1 LAGSK
6 ADPASGLKAK
16 AADSETKQKMAVTG
30 DSTPMTRL
38 DHTLDVVAIAG
49 DVLAA
54 LASKRQIPPF
64 SSRPGGL
71 NLADAYR
78 VTPQLRTAF
87 ETRGEKIAGRKIG
100 FTNSGMWKAYGV
112 DAPIW
117 GYATDRTTRDIGQAG
132 TVSADDFLEPR
143 IEPEIMFGLKAAP
156 APGMT
161 GDALLDCIDWLA
173 LGYEIVQSI
182 YPGWKFTA
190 ADVVAAN
197 GVHGCLLVGNRRPV
211 APREAQWLRELAAF
225 EVALH
230 CNGTASQKGGGAL
243 VLGSPLNALSH
254 LVSLL
259 AADPHNPPLRAG
271 EIISTGT
278 LTLAMPVKA
287 GQTWTTKMSG
297 IPLEDISVRF
307 E

>member
-1 LAGSK
+1 LANK
-6 ADPASGLKAK
+6 
-16 AADSETKQKMAVTG
+16 E
-30 DSTPMTRL
+30 
-38 DHTLDVVAIAG
+38 
-49 DVLAA
+49 
-54 LASKRQIPPF
+54 QISPF

-71 NLADAYR
+71 SLGDAYR
-78 VTPQLRTAF
+78 VTPLLRSAF

-117 GYATDRTTRDIGQAG
+117 GYATDRTTRDLAQTATINA
-132 TVSADDFLEPR
+132 ADFPEPR
-143 IEPEIMFGLKAAP
+143 IEPEIMFGLRAAP
-156 APGMT
+156 SPGMT
-161 GDALLDCIDWLA
+161 GDALLDCVDWLA

-197 GVHGCLLVGNRRPV
+197 GVHGCLLIGDRHLV
-211 APREAQWLRELAAF
+211 APRRADWLREPAAF
-225 EVALH
+225 GVALH
-230 CNGTASQKGGGAL
+230 CDGSVSQRGGGAL

-254 LVSLL
+254 LVDLL
-259 AADPHNPPLRAG
+259 ANDPHNPPLRAG

-278 LTLAMPVKA
+278 LTLAMPVEA
-287 GQTWTTKMSG
+287 GQTWTTKASG

-307 E
+307 V

>member
-1 LAGSK
+1 MAAPVDSPDLA
-6 ADPASGLKAK
+6 
-16 AADSETKQKMAVTG
+16 AV
-30 DSTPMTRL
+30 
-38 DHTLDVVAIAG
+38 AN

-54 LASKRQIPPF
+54 LASKKQIAPF

-71 NLADAYR
+71 GLGDAYR
-78 VTPQLRTAF
+78 VTPLLRTAF
-87 ETRGEKIAGRKIG
+87 EARGEKITGRKIG

-117 GYATDRTTRDIGQAG
+117 GYATDRTTRDLVQAG
-132 TVSADDFLEPR
+132 TLSVADFLQPR

-156 APGMT
+156 SPGIND
-161 GDALLDCIDWLA
+161 DALLDCIDWIA

-197 GVHGCLLVGNRRPV
+197 GVHGHLLVGKRYPV
-211 APREAQWLRELAAF
+211 ASRKAQWLHELAAF
-225 EVALH
+225 EVTLL
-230 CNGTASQKGGGAL
+230 CDGVVSQQGGGAL

-254 LVSLL
+254 LVGLL
-259 AADPHNPPLRAG
+259 ANDPHNPPLRAG
-271 EIISTGT
+271 EVISTGT
-278 LTLAMPVKA
+278 LTLAMPVNA
-287 GQTWTTKMSG
+287 GQTWTAKVSG

-307 E
+307 A

>member
-1 LAGSK
+1 
-6 ADPASGLKAK
+6 
-16 AADSETKQKMAVTG
+16 MAE
-30 DSTPMTRL
+30 P
-38 DHTLDVVAIAG
+38 DHTPDVAAIAN

-71 NLADAYR
+71 GLGDAYR
-78 VTPQLRTAF
+78 VMPFLRTAF
-87 ETRGEKIAGRKIG
+87 ETRGEKITGRKIG
-100 FTNSGMWKAYGV
+100 FTNSGMWQAYGV
-112 DAPIW
+112 DAPVW
-117 GYATDRTTRDIGQAG
+117 GYATDRTTRDLAQAEA
-132 TVSADDFLEPR
+132 VNAADFPEPR

-156 APGMT
+156 SPGMPEN
-161 GDALLDCIDWLA
+161 ALLHCIDWVA

-197 GVHGCLLVGNRRPV
+197 GVHGCLFIGKRHPL
-211 APREAQWLRELAAF
+211 APRQAQWLRELAAF
-225 EVALH
+225 EVTLH
-230 CNGTASQKGGGAL
+230 CDGSVTQQGGGAL
-243 VLGSPLNALSH
+243 VLGSPLNALGH
-254 LVSLL
+254 LVGLL
-259 AADPHNPPLRAG
+259 ADDPHNPPLHAG

-278 LTLAMPVKA
+278 LTLAMLVKA
-287 GQTWTTKMSG
+287 GQTWTTKASG

>member
-1 LAGSK
+1 M
-6 ADPASGLKAK
+6 
-16 AADSETKQKMAVTG
+16 AA
-30 DSTPMTRL
+30 P
-38 DHTLDVVAIAG
+38 DHTPDVAAIAG

-54 LASKRQIPPF
+54 LATKNQIAPF
-64 SSRPGGL
+64 SSRAGGL
-71 NLADAYR
+71 TLSDAYR
-78 VTPQLRTAF
+78 VTPLLRTAF
-87 ETRGEKIAGRKIG
+87 EARGEKITGRKIG

-117 GYATDRTTRDIGQAG
+117 GYATDRTTRDLTQAA
-132 TVSADDFLEPR
+132 TINAADFPEPR

-156 APGMT
+156 SPGMT

-197 GVHGCLLVGNRRPV
+197 GVHACLLIGKRHPI
-211 APREAQWLRELAAF
+211 APRKAEWLRELATF
-225 EVALH
+225 EVTLH
-230 CNGTASQKGGGAL
+230 CDGIVSQQGGGAL
-243 VLGSPLNALSH
+243 VLGSPLNALAH
-254 LVSLL
+254 LVGLL
-259 AADPHNPPLRAG
+259 ANDPHNPPLHPG

-278 LTLAMPVKA
+278 LTLAMPVSA
-287 GQTWTTKMSG
+287 GQTWTTKASG

-307 E
+307 A

>member
-1 LAGSK
+1 MA
-6 ADPASGLKAK
+6 AS
-16 AADSETKQKMAVTG
+16 
-30 DSTPMTRL
+30 
-38 DHTLDVVAIAG
+38 DHTPDVAAIAD

-54 LASKRQIPPF
+54 LASNKQIAPF

-71 NLADAYR
+71 GLGDAYR
-78 VTPQLRTAF
+78 VTPLLRNAF
-87 ETRGEKIAGRKIG
+87 EARGEKITGRKIG

-117 GYATDRTTRDIGQAG
+117 GYATDRTTHELAQAAA
-132 TVSADDFLEPR
+132 VNAADFLEPR

-156 APGMT
+156 SSGMSD
-161 GDALLDCIDWLA
+161 DALLDCIDWVA

-182 YPGWKFTA
+182 YPNWKFTA

-197 GVHGCLLVGNRRPV
+197 GVHGRLLVGKRHPV
-211 APREAQWLRELAAF
+211 APRQAQWLRELAAF
-225 EVALH
+225 EVTLH
-230 CNGTASQKGGGAL
+230 CDGSVSQQGGGAL

-254 LVSLL
+254 LVGLL
-259 AADPHNPPLRAG
+259 ADDPNNPPLRAG

-278 LTLAMPVKA
+278 LTLAMPVEA
-287 GQTWTTKMSG
+287 GQTWTTKASG

>member
-1 LAGSK
+1 VAG
-6 ADPASGLKAK
+6 P
-16 AADSETKQKMAVTG
+16 
-30 DSTPMTRL
+30 
-38 DHTLDVVAIAG
+38 DHTPDVAAIAS

-54 LASKRQIPPF
+54 LASKRQIPPL

-71 NLADAYR
+71 GLADAYR
-78 VTPQLRTAF
+78 VMPLIRTAF
-87 ETRGEKIAGRKIG
+87 ETRGEQITGRKIG
-100 FTNSGMWKAYGV
+100 FTNSAMWQVYGV
-112 DAPIW
+112 DAPVW
-117 GYATDRTTRDIGQAG
+117 GYATDRTTRDLAQAG
-132 TVSADDFLEPR
+132 AVNAADFPEPR

-156 APGMT
+156 SPGMPEN
-161 GDALLDCIDWLA
+161 ALLDCIDWVA

-197 GVHGCLLVGNRRPV
+197 GVHGRLLIGKRYPV
-211 APREAQWLRELAAF
+211 APRQAQWLRELAAF
-225 EVALH
+225 EVTLH
-230 CNGTASQKGGGAL
+230 CDGSVSQQGGGAL
-243 VLGSPLNALSH
+243 VLGSPLNALGH
-254 LVSLL
+254 LVGLL
-259 AADPHNPPLRAG
+259 ADDPHNPPLRAG

-287 GQTWTTKMSG
+287 GQTWTTKASG

>member
-1 LAGSK
+1 MPMNERESGHRRNLAPIPGH
-6 ADPASGLKAK
+6 
-16 AADSETKQKMAVTG
+16 
-30 DSTPMTRL
+30 
-38 DHTLDVVAIAG
+38 DHAPDVAAIAD

-54 LASKRQIPPF
+54 LASKKQIPPF
-64 SSRPGGL
+64 SARPGGL
-71 NLADAYR
+71 SLGDAYR
-78 VTPQLRTAF
+78 VTPLLRATF
-87 ETRGEKIAGRKIG
+87 EARGEMIAGRKIG

-117 GYATDRTTRDIGQAG
+117 GYATDRTTRDLEQNGA
-132 TVSADDFLEPR
+132 VNAADFLEPR
-143 IEPEIMFGLKAAP
+143 IEPEIMFGLKAP
-156 APGMT
+156 PSPGISD
-161 GDALLDCIDWLA
+161 DALLDCIDWIA

-197 GVHGCLLVGNRRPV
+197 GVHGRLLIGKRHPV
-211 APREAQWLRELAAF
+211 APRKAQWLRELATF

-230 CNGTASQKGGGAL
+230 CGGSMSQQGGGAL

-254 LVSLL
+254 LVGLL
-259 AADPHNPPLRAG
+259 AEDPHNPPLRAG

-278 LTLAMPVKA
+278 LTLAMPLSA
-287 GQTWTTKMSG
+287 GQTWTAKASG

-307 E
+307 V